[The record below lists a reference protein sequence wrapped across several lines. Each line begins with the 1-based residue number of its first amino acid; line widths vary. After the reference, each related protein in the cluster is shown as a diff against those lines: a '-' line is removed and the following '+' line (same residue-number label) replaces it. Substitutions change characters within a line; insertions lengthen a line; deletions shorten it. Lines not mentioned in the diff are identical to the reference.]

1 MMAPTRPS
9 LALARWVLLAA
20 VAARLAGADDPYRYF
35 TWTVTYGPINPL
47 GTTQQGILINGQFP
61 GPRIDCVTNDNLIVN
76 VVNNLDEPFLIT
88 WNGIKQRKNSWQD
101 GVAGTNC
108 PIPPGANYTYK
119 FQAKDQIGTFTY
131 FPSVALHRAAGG
143 FGALN
148 VYQRP
153 AIPVPYPPPAGDF
166 TLLVGDWYL
175 AGHDQLRQTLDSG
188 APLPF
193 PDALLINGMPSAT
206 LVGDQGRTYLLRV
219 SNVGMKTSINFR
231 IQGHA
236 LKLAEV
242 EGTHPVQ
249 NVYDSLDVHVG
260 QSVAFLVTLDQ
271 PAMDYAVVASTRFN
285 PADTSPLT
293 AVGTLH
299 YSSATSLAP
308 GPLPAGPPEES
319 EWSMNQ
325 ARSFRWNLTA
335 SAARPNPQGSF
346 HYGTIQ
352 TSRTL
357 VLASSAAVVAGQRRY
372 AVNGVSFVVPDTPL
386 KLLDNYNIANVIEWD
401 SVPERPDGGAPRP
414 GTPVVRLNLH
424 EFVEVVFQNT
434 ENEMQSWH
442 LDGYDF
448 WVVGYGDNGQ
458 WTENE
463 RLNYNLVDA
472 QARHTV
478 QGVSERMVGDLGV
491 AGQPRDV
498 EPEVGQLGPA
508 VPRPAAVPE
517 GVDGGAELLQRV
529 QHPDQC
535 HTLRESCR
543 PSTLRNNK
551 GLLNTTVAAA
561 ATIYI

>member
-1 MMAPTRPS
+1 MPPRPS
-9 LALARWVLLAA
+9 LPLAFLLLL
-20 VAARLAGADDPYRYF
+20 AARLAGADDPYRYF
-35 TWTVTYGPINPL
+35 TWIVTYGPINPL

-153 AIPVPYPPPAGDF
+153 SIPVPYPLPAGDF

-231 IQGHA
+231 IQGHS
-236 LKLAEV
+236 LRLAEV

-271 PAMDYAVVASTRFN
+271 PPMDYAVVASTRFN
-285 PADTSPLT
+285 PADTTPLT

-299 YSSATSLAP
+299 YSSATSMAP
-308 GPLPAGPPEES
+308 GPLPAGPPEEI

-357 VLASSAAVVAGQRRY
+357 VLASSAPVVAGQRRY

-386 KLLDNYNIANVIEWD
+386 KLLDNYNIANMIEWD

-448 WVVGYGDNGQ
+448 WVVGYGNGGQ

-478 QGVSERMVGDLGV
+478 QVYPNGWSAILVSLDNQGMWNLRSANWDRQYLGQQLYLRV
-491 AGQPRDV
+491 WTAEQSFSNEYSIPTNAILCGRAAGLP
-498 EPEVGQLGPA
+498 
-508 VPRPAAVPE
+508 
-517 GVDGGAELLQRV
+517 
-529 QHPDQC
+529 H
-535 HTLRESCR
+535 
-543 PSTLRNNK
+543 
-551 GLLNTTVAAA
+551 
-561 ATIYI
+561 

>member
-1 MMAPTRPS
+1 MAPTRPS

-478 QGVSERMVGDLGV
+478 QVYPNGWSAILVSLDNQGMWNLRSANWDRQYLGQQLYLRV
-491 AGQPRDV
+491 WTAEQSFSNEYSIPINAILCGRAAGLP
-498 EPEVGQLGPA
+498 
-508 VPRPAAVPE
+508 
-517 GVDGGAELLQRV
+517 
-529 QHPDQC
+529 H
-535 HTLRESCR
+535 
-543 PSTLRNNK
+543 
-551 GLLNTTVAAA
+551 
-561 ATIYI
+561 